1 MWLVICSGRMGARKG
16 SEAKQAQLVQ
26 LMHFAVTF
34 WLDYKGSPTN
44 ASKGREETAAAKHRR
59 KYSLQPYAAAA
70 QQDALT
76 GEI

>member
-1 MWLVICSGRMGARKG
+1 M
-16 SEAKQAQLVQ
+16 VQ

-70 QQDALT
+70 EQDTLT
-76 GEI
+76 GKI